1 MPIETVN
8 QNLLIQQEQATI
20 NYPQM
25 VNINP
30 LSPSTNVTEENNNLF
45 TVNSPIILTP
55 RSNDNYSFLEE
66 EEEFQDNNVL
76 LQENNG
82 VMINPQNNANSLG
95 LFL

>member
-8 QNLLIQQEQATI
+8 QNLLIQQEQPTI

-30 LSPSTNVTEENNNLF
+30 LSSSTNVTEENNNLF

-76 LQENNG
+76 LQENNA

-95 LFL
+95 WFL